1 MIGTKGVIIG
11 DLINKSVKNNSIDNI
26 EWKEEKYEFEMDD
39 IYLAESKS
47 VLNYFN
53 GINSKIVSVDE
64 AYHVMNVIHGIRK
77 SHEIGTNITIPFYS

>member
-1 MIGTKGVIIG
+1 
-11 DLINKSVKNNSIDNI
+11 
-26 EWKEEKYEFEMDD
+26 MDD

-53 GINSKIVSVDE
+53 GTEVKIVSIHD

-77 SHEIGTNITIPFYS
+77 SHEFWN